1 MQRLLFSTAAV
12 LALACTTTTVPPPPP
27 APPADPLDGPGP
39 NAAGPAGASNR
50 YAEVDRAT
58 FNRFAARLN
67 LPVYWVR
74 DTDGDKAVD
83 ADEIASLLYFPTQGD
98 YVKGGKTT
106 DAFDA
111 AYKSIALA
119 AKSTPETGGP
129 DAARIRLLERE
140 LDEASSVLVRTDL
153 RTATADEK
161 KLVKNMLE
169 VSVLLD
175 KLYAIQS
182 GTAKLAGKVA
192 ADAAS
197 QSVFR
202 RNWGPR
208 CLTPTL
214 EKDAACTAAPGAE
227 KQMVDVYPESLQK
240 DDTFCKKLEKEK
252 NAKDLLSPFT
262 VVREKDKKLVAVPY
276 TEAYATEMKAIAQKL
291 RGTAK
296 DLADPNEGPMRAYLE
311 AAATSFET
319 NDWKP
324 ADEAWAKMNARNS
337 KYYLRI
343 GPDET
348 YWEPCS
354 QKAGFHVSFARIN
367 KDSLALQDK
376 LTPHQQLMEDE
387 LAKLIGEPYKPRKV
401 TFHLP
406 DFIDIVVNAGDSR
419 DPIGATIGQSLPN
432 WGPVANEG
440 RGRTVAMT
448 NLYTDPDSMEVRK
461 AKASSLLDAE
471 TMKHFGDEPGPGLMS
486 TVLHEAAHNLGPSH
500 EYKYQGKKDDE
511 AFGGEHASMLE
522 ELKAQSGAYFF
533 LFVLQDKGV
542 LDQLTVEHTIV
553 DSVVWALNHVSRG
566 MVTASGKR
574 KAYSQLSAIQIGFFM
589 EQGAIVWDP
598 KAKAANGTDV
608 GAFRIDFSKMRDA
621 SIKLMKLVGHVKAAN
636 DKKTALE
643 LDKHVDVKK
652 AAVPHALIA
661 ERMLKFPQPNFVYSI
676 DWE

>member
-1 MQRLLFSTAAV
+1 MRRLLVSTALC
-12 LALACTTTTVPPPPP
+12 LAFGCSGSNVPPPPP
-27 APPADPLDGPGP
+27 APPAEPLAGDNPGTTGP
-39 NAAGPAGASNR
+39 AAGKSA
-50 YAEVDRAT
+50 YAELDRAS
-58 FNRFAARLN
+58 FNRLAARLN
-67 LPVYWVR
+67 LPVYWSA
-74 DTDGDKAVD
+74 DADGDKAID
-83 ADEIASLLYFPTQGD
+83 PDEIATLLFFPTQPA
-98 YVKGGKTT
+98 YVKDGKAT
-106 DAFDA
+106 DAFDT
-111 AYKSIALA
+111 AYKSVVA
-119 AKSTPETGGP
+119 AASATASGT
-129 DAARIRLLERE
+129 DAARLRLLERE
-140 LDEASSVLVRTDL
+140 LDEAASVLVRTDL
-153 RTATADEK
+153 RTASADEK
-161 KLVKNMLE
+161 KFVQNMLE
-169 VSVLLD
+169 VTALLD
-175 KLYAIQS
+175 KLYAVQS
-182 GTAKLAGKVA
+182 GTSKVAGKVA

-214 EKDAACTAAPGAE
+214 EKDAACTAAPGAD
-227 KQMVDVYPESLQK
+227 KQTVDVYPEALQK
-240 DDTFCKKLEKEK
+240 DDGFCKKLEKEK
-252 NAKDLLSPFT
+252 NAQALLSPFT

-276 TEAYATEMKAIAQKL
+276 TEAYATEMKAIAAKL
-291 RGTAK
+291 RATAK

-311 AAATSFET
+311 AAATAFET

-337 KYYLRI
+337 RFYLRI

-406 DFIDIVVNAGDSR
+406 DFIDIVVNGGDSR
-419 DPIGATIGQSLPN
+419 DPIGGTIGQSLPN

-448 NLYTDPDSMEVRK
+448 NLYTDPDSMVVRK
-461 AKASSLLDAE
+461 AKAASLLDAE
-471 TMKHFGDEPGPGLMS
+471 TMKRFGDEPGPGLMS
-486 TVLHEAAHNLGPSH
+486 TVLHEATHNLGPSH

-511 AFGGEHASMLE
+511 AFGGEHAAMLE
-522 ELKAQSGAYFF
+522 ELKAQSGAYFY
-533 LFVLQDKGV
+533 LYVLLDKGV
-542 LDQLTVEHTIV
+542 IDQATVDRTIV

-574 KAYSQLSAIQIGFFM
+574 KAYSQLSAIQIGFFL

-598 KAKAANGTDV
+598 KGKAANGTDT
-608 GAFRIDFSKMRDA
+608 GAFRIDFGKMRDA
-621 SIKLMKLVGHVKAAN
+621 SFKLMKMVGHIKAAN

-643 LDKHVDVKK
+643 LDKHIDTKK
-652 AAVPHALIA
+652 AAVPHAAIA
-661 ERMLKFPQPNFVYSI
+661 ERMLKFPQPNFVYTI
-676 DWE
+676 AWE